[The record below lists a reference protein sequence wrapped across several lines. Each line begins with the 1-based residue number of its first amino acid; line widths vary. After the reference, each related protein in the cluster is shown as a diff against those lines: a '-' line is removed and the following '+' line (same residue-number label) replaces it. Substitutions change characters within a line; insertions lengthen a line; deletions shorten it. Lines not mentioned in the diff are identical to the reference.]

1 MMWWWN
7 DGGWWAWAVMTLGMV
22 AFWGGLIWIL
32 LTLVSRSN
40 RPAAAVDPEQVLARR
55 FAEGELDVDQYQ
67 QRLTVLRESAKSGA
81 G

>member
-1 MMWWWN
+1 
-7 DGGWWAWAVMTLGMV
+7 MTLGMV

-40 RPAAAVDPEQVLARR
+40 PPASTVDPEQVLARR

-67 QRLTVLRESAKSGA
+67 QRLAVLRESAKSGA